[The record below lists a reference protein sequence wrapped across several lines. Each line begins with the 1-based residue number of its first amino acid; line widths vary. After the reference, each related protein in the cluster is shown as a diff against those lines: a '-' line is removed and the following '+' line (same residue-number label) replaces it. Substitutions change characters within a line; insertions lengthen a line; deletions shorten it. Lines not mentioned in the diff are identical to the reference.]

1 MPRILDRLAN
11 ANSPALWLDDCDY
24 SDRLLAA
31 GNTPWRDSAGYLAY
45 RRKAQGLLKSDFVV
59 VPLGRFAAAWVMS
72 HPELRE
78 AMAARKRAVVPARTL
93 LADESLRAHLVET
106 LSGLR
111 AAFGNL
117 PLVLSLPS
125 PRALV
130 SAAYALAFGA
140 EAEVEVGG
148 DEADSCAVYVA
159 EFLRSFGESGVDGLL
174 LEERAEAEP
183 ASAEELAWY
192 QPVMNVSAHY
202 RWDLGVRLPTA
213 KALAGAAI
221 GVNFVIA
228 PRPIEGT
235 PTGLDLGAGFWA
247 GDAPPALS
255 GGGFRF
261 ATVPVDAV
269 PEGVLARLATLR
281 V

>member
-11 ANSPALWLDDCDY
+11 ASSSALWLDDSEY
-24 SDRLLAA
+24 AERLLAA
-31 GNTPWRDSAGYLAY
+31 GHTPWLDSAGYLAF
-45 RRKAQGLLKSDFVV
+45 RRKAQGLLKPDFVV
-59 VPLGRFAAAWVMS
+59 VPLGRFAAAWVAS
-72 HPELRE
+72 QPSLRE
-78 AMAARKRAVVPARTL
+78 AMASKKRAVVPARTL

-130 SAAYALAFGA
+130 FEAYALAFGA

-174 LEERAEAEP
+174 LEERADAEP
-183 ASAEELAWY
+183 ASAEELGWY
-192 QPVMNVSAHY
+192 QPVINVAAHY
-202 RWDLGVRLPTA
+202 RWDLGVRLPV
-213 KALAGAAI
+213 AGAFA
-221 GVNFVIA
+221 GAVVGMNFVIA
-228 PRPIEGT
+228 PRVIEGA
-235 PTGLDLGAGFWA
+235 PIGLDLGAGFWTGETPA
-247 GDAPPALS
+247 APP
-255 GGGFRF
+255 GKGFRF
-261 ATVPVDAV
+261 ATVPADAV
-269 PEGVLARLATLR
+269 PEAVLARLATLR
-281 V
+281 G